1 LRGAITLKFYFH
13 TTIRITL
20 AAIVM
25 LLTTCTTPTKA
36 DAPDYNG
43 YTVVNVKVD
52 GNVIQGDVPAVNFF
66 GRTLVPIRFV
76 SDALGAKVEWN
87 NDTNTATIT
96 SQNQSAPTP
105 SNSQLDQVTISQS
118 KYKDDISKL
127 KLYSRITNSFMQI
140 NELAKQVM
148 NVSNLY
154 ADVIDY
160 VQDPDVSALLANAQ
174 STLSNLKNDL
184 VPSSQKDISGLKL
197 AAAEQGIDMSDV
209 DTMINSLNYALSV
222 YTSASTIISRYVIT
236 KDDSS
241 LDSYQASE
249 MDAFSYSMQVKDSSF
264 VKFNEFYGKIQNF

>member
-1 LRGAITLKFYFH
+1 MF
-13 TTIRITL
+13 
-20 AAIVM
+20 
-25 LLTTCTTPTKA
+25 LTTCTSPTKA

-52 GNVIQGDVPAVNFF
+52 GKVIQGDVPAVNFF

-76 SDALGAKVEWN
+76 SDALGARVEWN

-105 SNSQLDQVTISQS
+105 SNLQLDQVTISQS

-127 KLYSRITNSFMQI
+127 KLYSRITNAFMQI
-140 NELAKQVM
+140 NDLAKQVM

-160 VQDPDVSALLANAQ
+160 VQDPDVSALLSNAQ

-222 YTSASTIISRYVIT
+222 YTSASTVISRYVIT

>member
-1 LRGAITLKFYFH
+1 MT
-13 TTIRITL
+13 RIQQL
-20 AAIVM
+20 
-25 LLTTCTTPTKA
+25 
-36 DAPDYNG
+36 
-43 YTVVNVKVD
+43 
-52 GNVIQGDVPAVNFF
+52 
-66 GRTLVPIRFV
+66 
-76 SDALGAKVEWN
+76 
-87 NDTNTATIT
+87 T

-105 SNSQLDQVTISQS
+105 SNLQLDQVTISQS

-127 KLYSRITNSFMQI
+127 KLYSRITNAFMQI
-140 NELAKQVM
+140 NDLAKQVM

-160 VQDPDVSALLANAQ
+160 VQDPDVSALLSNAQ

-222 YTSASTIISRYVIT
+222 YTSASTVISRYVIT